1 MTLRRFEKQSKTK
14 SDALIVATNIASPGV
29 ECEQCGEWCN
39 PQSLRAPL
47 GNQAGPDPYCIISKS
62 FYFLVFLKFD
72 FVCSELAAFSWNSVV
87 SSPTEVA
94 VLLGKALALAFLAF
108 KGR

>member
-1 MTLRRFEKQSKTK
+1 MHLFLQTILLHLVWSVNSVGSGVTLR
-14 SDALIVATNIASPGV
+14 A
-29 ECEQCGEWCN
+29 CGLLLETRRVLTHTVLFQN
-39 PQSLRAPL
+39 LF
-47 GNQAGPDPYCIISKS
+47 I
-62 FYFLVFLKFD
+62 FLVFLKFD

>member
-1 MTLRRFEKQSKTK
+1 MNLFLQPLLHLVWSVNSVGSGVTLR
-14 SDALIVATNIASPGV
+14 A
-29 ECEQCGEWCN
+29 CGLLLETRRVLTHTVLFQN
-39 PQSLRAPL
+39 LF
-47 GNQAGPDPYCIISKS
+47 I
-62 FYFLVFLKFD
+62 FLVFLKFD

-87 SSPTEVA
+87 SVSTEEA

>member
-1 MTLRRFEKQSKTK
+1 MHLFLQPIFHLVWSVNSVGSGVTLR
-14 SDALIVATNIASPGV
+14 A
-29 ECEQCGEWCN
+29 CGLLLETRRVLTHTVLLQN
-39 PQSLRAPL
+39 LFIFS
-47 GNQAGPDPYCIISKS
+47 
-62 FYFLVFLKFD
+62 VFLKFD

-87 SSPTEVA
+87 SSPTEEA

>member
-1 MTLRRFEKQSKTK
+1 MNLFLQPILHLVWSVNSVGSGVTLR
-14 SDALIVATNIASPGV
+14 A
-29 ECEQCGEWCN
+29 CGLLLETRRVLTHTVLLQN
-39 PQSLRAPL
+39 LFIFS
-47 GNQAGPDPYCIISKS
+47 
-62 FYFLVFLKFD
+62 VFLKFD

-87 SSPTEVA
+87 SSPTEEA